1 MLARWQPRSP
11 GSAGLRTRSQTV
23 EPFTMGSQPSFLH
36 PGGWCWGCQPFFT
49 NMRTDPRCS
58 IKNEHRFLCC
68 TSSDPASRLIST
80 RQGRAEQ
87 RLAVPAHRSHARQH
101 FLPVQEQAA
110 PQGWQPPAVS
120 PAPSPD
126 LNFVAAVC
134 LADLR
139 DQCLV
144 SRLRLTFL
152 TAMYPFCPHVLI
164 LWILSF
170 SSLQGADAP
179 VCYV

>member
-1 MLARWQPRSP
+1 
-11 GSAGLRTRSQTV
+11 
-23 EPFTMGSQPSFLH
+23 MGSQPSFLH

-110 PQGWQPPAVS
+110 PRGWQPPAVS